1 MLVDVILAACQCVS
15 FKYGQLK
22 QKLVGL
28 IEMIDW
34 QYVVVNEEEKKSL
47 QQYME
52 QSRSRIAGY
61 EQFVGMTGIPIPPA
75 INEKLTQIVIS
86 MA

>member
-1 MLVDVILAACQCVS
+1 M
-15 FKYGQLK
+15 
-22 QKLVGL
+22 
-28 IEMIDW
+28 
-34 QYVVVNEEEKKSL
+34 VVNEEEKKSL

>member
-1 MLVDVILAACQCVS
+1 MQVLSTVDFLPQSNDAQQVLSAVTTLRGVKEELWGMLVDVILAACQCVS

-34 QYVVVNEEEKKSL
+34 
-47 QQYME
+47 
-52 QSRSRIAGY
+52 
-61 EQFVGMTGIPIPPA
+61 
-75 INEKLTQIVIS
+75 
-86 MA
+86 

>member
-1 MLVDVILAACQCVS
+1 VS
-15 FKYGQLK
+15 
-22 QKLVGL
+22 
-28 IEMIDW
+28 
-34 QYVVVNEEEKKSL
+34 VNEEEKKSL
-47 QQYME
+47 QQSME

-75 INEKLTQIVIS
+75 VNEKLTQIMIS